1 MGIIIKRVPLKML
14 TGAKK
19 GSPMVPSKSK
29 LKLQLKDG
37 KEWGGFQLSQDHL
50 TPVLFGQKD
59 PLATLP

>member
-1 MGIIIKRVPLKML
+1 ML

-37 KEWGGFQLSQDHL
+37 KEGGGFQLSQDHL